1 MSEMLSP
8 DVYLRC
14 SENSTEKPWNGLACR
29 PEMKPSTMN
38 LARQV
43 EPGDLADHLG
53 LQIFFGGPGHE
64 MPPVPTNRSSDSS
77 PVDSTGFCLAG
88 IGA

>member
-8 DVYLRC
+8 AVYLRC
-14 SENSTEKPWNGLACR
+14 SENSTEKPWNGLACK

-38 LARQV
+38 LAQV

-53 LQIFFGGPGHE
+53 LQVFFRGAGH
-64 MPPVPTNRSSDSS
+64 
-77 PVDSTGFCLAG
+77 
-88 IGA
+88 